1 MSYCINPRPTGSCLS
16 YITSNMSG
24 LMCLIIIYR
33 YHIILQ
39 FHSWLLSRIH
49 LLIPRCRHPSLQ
61 TSFVAG
67 IFLRCRYS
75 FGVLLRPYRIIWI
88 ILLSLIELLWCF
100 LTVTEFQQER
110 KYHDRTKIGPFFD
123 FLLNFSI
130 FYCNFEHRKLKKGP
144 ILLLS

>member
-1 MSYCINPRPTGSCLS
+1 MSHCINPRPTGSCLS

-100 LTVTEFQQER
+100 LTVTKR
-110 KYHDRTKIGPFFD
+110 LSKKGNLKIGPK
-123 FLLNFSI
+123 LVLSSI
-130 FYCNFEHRKLKKGP
+130 F
-144 ILLLS
+144 S